1 MTGIL
6 RAAPSAPLALRRL
19 VAAACACLTLSAHAA
34 ETPDPAAPPDS
45 APPFERYQSWREA
58 PPGDWRKLNERVGE
72 IGGWRT
78 YLRESQDEGGHEHH
92 GHHDHH

>member
-1 MTGIL
+1 MPEIL
-6 RAAPSAPLALRRL
+6 RAAASAHLSLPRL
-19 VAAACACLTLSAHAA
+19 VAAACACLTLSANAA
-34 ETPDPAAPPDS
+34 EDSDPAAHAAPP
-45 APPFERYQSWREA
+45 PPFERYQSWREA

-78 YLRESQDEGGHEHH
+78 YLRESQDEGGHDHH